1 MTAPPVDQRYS
12 YVSYTRPDVTTS
24 IEALIEGARRWRPP
38 SGRVVE
44 GFDFGRFLAEHTDGL
59 ELLDVPRHR
68 PEAESLAES
77 VLDVLL
83 LPQHCRSPEEHARG
97 QPAVVEKVERAVAA
111 GRPIEV
117 VIPSFAGRPCS
128 PLTHQRVQ
136 PDLSEAYAFVLLHRI
151 SLHVR
156 TIYAPGVHF
165 VILLDGKA
173 YNAFYGYTVEA
184 EHQYPRDLQA
194 LVDALG
200 LQETISL
207 VDLQDL
213 IDERA
218 DEFAAARDEAL
229 PEIEEHWDDPDNT
242 FRDEL
247 VEVMRLGT
255 NTAPITAA
263 AMQLVKWS
271 EDVDDARAAELI
283 RSMREAVVERA
294 RATAF
299 AYMAFLVTIRRMD
312 LISSVFPDALRGTV
326 HPKVGQYS
334 PWLVHPATTI
344 APWHGV
350 AVVRRDGI
358 VNTLYESKLY
368 ERPDRYRGVYLEGE
382 YTPFFYEEV
391 VAA

>member
-1 MTAPPVDQRYS
+1 LETSSASVDKKYS

-24 IEALIEGARRWRPP
+24 IEALIEATRTWRPSSGRIIRRFDFHGFLAQHTAGLEPVEP
-38 SGRVVE
+38 SGQSP
-44 GFDFGRFLAEHTDGL
+44 AEK
-59 ELLDVPRHR
+59 
-68 PEAESLAES
+68 

-83 LPQHCRSPEEHARG
+83 YQRHCRSPEEHARG
-97 QPAVVEKVERAVAA
+97 QPAVTEKIERSVAA
-111 GRPIEV
+111 GKPVRI

-151 SLHVR
+151 SLHVKA
-156 TIYAPGVHF
+156 TYEPGVHF
-165 VILLDGKA
+165 VIVLDGA
-173 YNAFYGYTVEA
+173 TYNPFYGYTVEA

-213 IDERA
+213 VDDRA
-218 DEFAAARDEAL
+218 EEFEEIREQVL
-229 PEIEEHWDDPDNT
+229 PEIEEHWDDPDNA

-247 VEVMRLGT
+247 METMRLGT
-255 NTAPITAA
+255 NTVALTAA
-263 AMQLVKWS
+263 AIQLLKWS
-271 EDVDDARAAELI
+271 DDDAAPELI
-283 RSMREAVVERA
+283 RAMRDAVEERA

-299 AYMAFLVTIRRMD
+299 AYMVFLVTIRRMA
-312 LISSVFPDALRGTV
+312 LIESAFGDAVRGTV

-334 PWLVHPATTI
+334 PMLVHPTTTI

-350 AVVRRDGI
+350 AVVRPDGV
-358 VNTLYESKLY
+358 VNTVYESKLY
-368 ERPDRYRGVYLEGE
+368 EQPDRYRGVYLEGE
-382 YTPFFYEEV
+382 YTPFFYEELP
-391 VAA
+391 AG